1 MNRLMAPCTPFL
13 TEHLYQNLRRLK
25 APHSQDG
32 SIHFQMMPE
41 VNEDVIKLEIE
52 RAVGNMTNV
61 IQLGRT
67 IRDRK
72 TVPEKY
78 PLPEI
83 VVIRPEQAELDEI
96 RVLEGYIKEQLNVR
110 NVSFSTDRSAYGIE
124 LRAEPEI
131 PILGKRLGKQAK
143 NVFAAIRQLSS
154 KEVETLKEK
163 GEMMVGG
170 HKISKDEIRLRFNVA
185 DQVGK
190 LSCGLQLK
198 LISSK

>member
-1 MNRLMAPCTPFL
+1 
-13 TEHLYQNLRRLK
+13 
-25 APHSQDG
+25 
-32 SIHFQMMPE
+32 
-41 VNEDVIKLEIE
+41 
-52 RAVGNMTNV
+52 MTNV

-154 KEVETLKEK
+154 KEIETLKEK

-170 HKISKDEIRLRFNVA
+170 HKITKDEIRLRFNVA

-190 LSCGLQLK
+190 
-198 LISSK
+198 